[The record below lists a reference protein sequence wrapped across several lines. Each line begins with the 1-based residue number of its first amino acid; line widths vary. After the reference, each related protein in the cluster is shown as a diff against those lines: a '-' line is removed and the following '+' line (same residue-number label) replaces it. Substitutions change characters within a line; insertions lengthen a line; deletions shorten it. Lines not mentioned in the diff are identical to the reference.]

1 LPFRL
6 WARNVGP
13 GFVVLRSM
21 AAAVSSKGQEVS
33 RAVSVSEDRSFSE
46 VAREQL
52 PWLYSLARRVAGQRA
67 EDVVQSCLLKAHQG
81 FDSLRD
87 QQAAP
92 AWFRQILI
100 NCARDLHRKE
110 LRRVD
115 ETPLDETPDYT
126 LYRRIA
132 DEDPLPYSES
142 VHLDFLHSF
151 TEDDVW
157 NVLDRLQPKYR
168 IPLVLVHMEG
178 LAVKEV
184 ARMLAVPENTVLSW
198 LHRGRKQFQEEMWD
212 YAEERELLR
221 EQEGVRR

>member
-1 LPFRL
+1 
-6 WARNVGP
+6 
-13 GFVVLRSM
+13 M
-21 AAAVSSKGQEVS
+21 S
-33 RAVSVSEDRSFSE
+33 RETEEQGMTFSA

-52 PWLYSLARRVAGQRA
+52 PWMYSLARRITNHRP
-67 EDVVQSCLLKAHQG
+67 EDVVQECLLRAYKS

-87 QQAAP
+87 LEAAP
-92 AWFRQILI
+92 AWFRRILV
-100 NCARDLHRKE
+100 NCARDLHRKD

-115 ETPLDETPDYT
+115 ESPLDETPEST

-157 NVLDRLQPKYR
+157 NVLDRISPKYR

-178 LAVKEV
+178 LSTKEV
-184 ARMLAVPENTVLSW
+184 SRMLGVPLNTVLSW
-198 LHRGRKQFQEEMWD
+198 LHRGRKRFEKEMWD
-212 YAEERELLR
+212 YAEERHLLR
-221 EQEGVRR
+221 AQEGVAG

>member
-1 LPFRL
+1 
-6 WARNVGP
+6 
-13 GFVVLRSM
+13 M
-21 AAAVSSKGQEVS
+21 SS
-33 RAVSVSEDRSFSE
+33 SEDGSFNS

-52 PWLYSLARRVAGQRA
+52 PWLYSLARRVAGDRA
-67 EDVVQSCLLKAHQG
+67 EDVVQDCLLKAHRN

-87 QQAAP
+87 VQAAP

-100 NCARDLHRKE
+100 NSARDLHRKD

-115 ETPLDETPDYT
+115 ESPLDETPTYT

-132 DEDPLPYSES
+132 DEDPLPYSET

-157 NVLDRLQPKYR
+157 NVLDRLPVKYR

-178 LAVKEV
+178 LVAKEV
-184 ARMLAVPENTVLSW
+184 SRMLGVPNNTLLSW
-198 LHRGRKQFQEEMWD
+198 LHRGRQRFEQEMWD
-212 YAEERELLR
+212 YAEERDLLKE
-221 EQEGVRR
+221 EQGVSR